1 MRRRRVLGSIGLAVG
16 GGVAG
21 CSGSGEGSER
31 AFIVASPPLESAA
44 TLPGEFRCGGAGQSP
59 PFTVERV
66 PEPTAALAVIADYDR
81 GPFNEPVF
89 WTLWNVPP
97 GTDRIPA
104 GLPQAATVAS
114 LGDARQGRKPDEESG
129 YDPPCPPTGQAYT
142 VRYQVYALGEE
153 LGLDGGAAHEPA
165 TEAIESAVLASRRFS
180 IEYTRTPTG

>member
-1 MRRRRVLGSIGLAVG
+1 VG

-31 AFIVASPPLESAA
+31 AFVVASPPLESAA

-97 GTDRIPA
+97 GTERIPT
-104 GLPQAATVAS
+104 GLPRTETVSALAGAS
-114 LGDARQGRKPDEESG
+114 EGRREGVEAG
-129 YDPPCPPTGQAYT
+129 YEPPCPPRGQLYEH
-142 VRYQVYALGEE
+142 RFQVYALGER
-153 LGLDGGAAHEPA
+153 LTLDGGTDHESV
-165 TEAIESAVLASRRFS
+165 TEAIGNAVLASRRFTVD
-180 IEYTRTPTG
+180 YRRPDRG